1 MNRRFSDL
9 FVENSFVCHTTAENG
24 DYFTNKNMKRL
35 FIVIITL
42 FFVTTISAQTSPEV
56 QEQIKKLEAQVQTI
70 LAELDK
76 LKKSAETPAPTA
88 KVESSAPSANPEK
101 KPAGIEVGNG
111 VRVVPY
117 GTIYFNAFNNSAG
130 TNNSDVPLFA
140 ATTGKGNTSL
150 SVRQTRFG
158 LRVEGGKV
166 GNAKLTG
173 VIEADFY
180 GGSPAVG
187 IGENFGVLRIRLAN
201 AKLDWKDTSLIIG
214 QDWIPFAPNSPVS
227 IADAAIPQFA
237 AAGNNW
243 ARLPQ
248 VKVEQR
254 FNNGKVVWQGAV
266 LAPQTGDS
274 NSTANFLQQPNSGAL
289 SRLPFFQSRIS
300 YQDKNWLGTKK
311 NGSIGVSA
319 HYGRSHVI
327 STSAPLIEEDI
338 NSFGVALDWNFPLH
352 KRVNWSGEGFVGRNL
367 AGFQAGV
374 FQNYNTDFAVRQNN
388 VLVASGTRGIGT
400 IGGWTQL
407 GITPDWNQ
415 DKLTFYGSV
424 GLDDPKN
431 IDLINTRS
439 RDFRSRNLAWAF
451 DAIYK
456 FTPQFQF
463 GFEFRQLITNYTVSG
478 QKRAHH
484 VNLGMAY
491 SF

>member
-1 MNRRFSDL
+1 
-9 FVENSFVCHTTAENG
+9 
-24 DYFTNKNMKRL
+24 MKKL
-35 FIVIITL
+35 FIIIIVV
-42 FFVTTISAQTSPEV
+42 FFVTNITAQTSPEV

-70 LAELDK
+70 LTELDK
-76 LKKSAETPAPTA
+76 LKKSAEATPTA
-88 KVESSAPSANPEK
+88 KVETPATPEKKIEQEK

-130 TNNSDVPLFA
+130 TNNTDIPLFA
-140 ATTGKGNTSL
+140 TTSGKGNTSM
-150 SVRQTRFG
+150 SVRQTRLG
-158 LRVEGGKV
+158 LRIEGGKV

-173 VIEADFY
+173 VVEADFF
-180 GGSPAVG
+180 GGSPAIG
-187 IGENFGVLRIRLAN
+187 IGENFGVVRVRLAN
-201 AKLDWKDTSLIIG
+201 AKLDWKNTSVTIG
-214 QDWIPFAPNSPVS
+214 QDWMPFAPQNPVS

-274 NSTANFLQQPNSGAL
+274 NGTANFLQQPNSGAL
-289 SRLPFFQSRIS
+289 SRLPFFQTRIS
-300 YQDKNWLGTKK
+300 FNDKNWFATKK
-311 NGSIGVSA
+311 NGTLGLSA
-319 HYGRSHVI
+319 HYGRSRVT
-327 STSAPLIEEDI
+327 STSAPIIEEDVE
-338 NSFGVALDWNFPLH
+338 SYGVALDWNFPLH
-352 KRVNWSGEGFVGRNL
+352 KRLVWSGEGFFGRNL

-388 VLVASGTRGIGT
+388 VLIAEGTRGIGT
-400 IGGWTQL
+400 SGGWTQI
-407 GITPDWNQ
+407 GFTPNWNA
-415 DKLTFYGSV
+415 DKLTFYGSI

-431 IDLINTRS
+431 VDLGNLRA

-463 GFEFRQLITNYTVSG
+463 GLEFRQLNINYLLSG
-478 QKRAHH
+478 KKRANH
-484 VNLGMAY
+484 VNLGASY

>member
-1 MNRRFSDL
+1 MALSK
-9 FVENSFVCHTTAENG
+9 
-24 DYFTNKNMKRL
+24 YMKKL
-35 FIVIITL
+35 FIIIFIAL
-42 FFVTTISAQTSPEV
+42 FFVTNITAQTSPEV

-70 LAELDK
+70 LTELDK
-76 LKKSAETPAPTA
+76 LKKSAETTPTA
-88 KVESSAPSANPEK
+88 KVETSTTPEKKIEQEK

-130 TNNSDVPLFA
+130 TNNTDIPLFA
-140 ATTGKGNTSL
+140 ATSGKGNTSM
-150 SVRQTRFG
+150 SVRQTRLG
-158 LRVEGGKV
+158 LRIEGGKV

-173 VIEADFY
+173 VVEADFF
-180 GGSPAVG
+180 GGSPAIG
-187 IGENFGVLRIRLAN
+187 IGENFGVVRVRLAN
-201 AKLDWKDTSLIIG
+201 AKLDWKNTSLTIG
-214 QDWIPFAPNSPVS
+214 QDWIPFAPQNPVS

-274 NSTANFLQQPNSGAL
+274 NTSANFLQQPNSGAL
-289 SRLPFFQSRIS
+289 SRLPFFQTRIS
-300 YQDKNWLGTKK
+300 FNDKNWFATKK
-311 NGSIGVSA
+311 AGSIGVSA
-319 HYGRSHVI
+319 HYGRSRAT
-327 STSAPLIEEDI
+327 STSAPIIEEDI
-338 NSFGVALDWNFPLH
+338 ESYGVALDWNFPLH
-352 KRVNWSGEGFVGRNL
+352 KRLVWSGEGFFGRNL
-367 AGFQAGV
+367 AGFQSGV
-374 FQNYNTDFAVRQNN
+374 FQNYNSDFAVRQNN
-388 VLVASGTRGIGT
+388 VLVAVGTRGIGT
-400 IGGWTQL
+400 SGGWTQL
-407 GITPDWNQ
+407 GFTPNWNA
-415 DKLTFYGSV
+415 DKSTFYGSI

-431 IDLINTRS
+431 VDLVNLRA

-463 GFEFRQLITNYTVSG
+463 GLEFRQLNTNYLLSG
-478 QKRAHH
+478 KKRANH
-484 VNLGMAY
+484 VNLGASY